1 MKVKE
6 YIEELKKLDQEKN
19 LYQANADYNSA
30 MSLPI
35 PEAITQDDV
44 DFYDLEEEGEL
55 HVGDYFIHD
64 LRQSYD

>member
-6 YIEELKKLDQEKN
+6 YIGELKKLDQEKS

-35 PEAITQDDV
+35 AE
-44 DFYDLEEEGEL
+44 
-55 HVGDYFIHD
+55 
-64 LRQSYD
+64 

>member
-6 YIEELKKLDQEKN
+6 YIEKLKKLDQEKN

-30 MSLPI
+30 ISLPI
-35 PEAITQDDV
+35 PETMTQDDI

-55 HVGDYFIHD
+55 HVGDYFSHD
-64 LRQSYD
+64 LR